1 MDVILDFVQS
11 NKRLFDAAY
20 AVSAVVNLLGWGVGA
35 ILLFSAWRRRGIKS
49 VSVGPINFQV
59 QEEAVVAAAA
69 AERNWRGPTAKLGV
83 DVSKIRSIIGRAF
96 QPHIFDNLVGKSI
109 LWVDD
114 NPSNNRLAVRAIKK
128 LGIDV
133 DQCLSTEQ
141 GLAELE
147 KRHFDLIISDMG
159 RGANMQA
166 GYELL
171 AKVRERGSKVPYF
184 IFSSSDRPEFR
195 REAEQRGAQLSTND
209 MLELM
214 DQVISHL
221 GA

>member
-1 MDVILDFVQS
+1 MDAILDFIQS

-20 AVSAVVNLLGWGVGA
+20 AVSAVVNLVGWGLGA
-35 ILLFSAWRRRGIKS
+35 MLLYSAWRRRGIKS
-49 VSVGPINFQV
+49 VSIGPINFQV
-59 QEEAVVAAAA
+59 QEEAVVATAA
-69 AERNWRGPTAKLGV
+69 AERNWNAREARPGVNVAKV
-83 DVSKIRSIIGRAF
+83 RSIIGRAF
-96 QPHIFDNLVGKSI
+96 EPHVFDNLVGKSI

-114 NPSNNRLAVRAIKK
+114 TPSNNRLAVRAIEKV
-128 LGIDV
+128 GIDV
-133 DQCLSTEQ
+133 EQCVSTEQ
-141 GLAELE
+141 GLAELD

-171 AKVRERGSKVPYF
+171 AKVRERGSKVPFF

-195 REAEQRGAQLSTND
+195 QEAERRGAQLSTND

-214 DQVISHL
+214 DQIISRL
-221 GA
+221 GT

>member
-1 MDVILDFVQS
+1 MDSILDFVQA
-11 NKRLFDAAY
+11 NKKLFDAAH
-20 AVSAVVNLLGWGVGA
+20 ALSAVVNLLGWGFGS
-35 ILLFSAWRRRGIKS
+35 ILLYFAWRRRGIKS

-59 QEEAVVAAAA
+59 QEEAVVAATA
-69 AERNWRGPTAKLGV
+69 AERDWQAKDAKQKV

-96 QPHIFDNLVGKSI
+96 QPHVFDHLVGKSI

-128 LGIDV
+128 LGIDIE
-133 DQCLSTEQ
+133 QSLSTED
-141 GLAELE
+141 GLAHLG
-147 KRHFDLIISDMG
+147 KRHFDLVISDMG
-159 RGANMQA
+159 RGSNMQA

-171 AKVRERGSKVPYF
+171 AKIRESGNKVPYF

-221 GA
+221 GQ

>member
-1 MDVILDFVQS
+1 MDAILDFVQS

-20 AVSAVVNLLGWGVGA
+20 AMSAVVNLVGWGLGA
-35 ILLFSAWRRRGIKS
+35 MLLFSAWRRRGIKS

-69 AERNWRGPTAKLGV
+69 AERNWNARESRPGV
-83 DVSKIRSIIGRAF
+83 NVSKIRSIIGRAF
-96 QPHIFDNLVGKSI
+96 QPHVFDNLVGKSI

-133 DQCLSTEQ
+133 EQGLSTED
-141 GLAELE
+141 GLVQLG
-147 KRHFDLIISDMG
+147 KRHFDLVISDMG
-159 RGANMQA
+159 RGTNMQA

-171 AKVRERGSKVPYF
+171 AKIRESGNKVPYF

-214 DQVISHL
+214 DQVINHL
-221 GA
+221 GQ

>member
-69 AERNWRGPTAKLGV
+69 AERHWLGRDSKLGV

-96 QPHIFDNLVGKSI
+96 QPHVFDNLVGKSI

-114 NPSNNRLAVRAIKK
+114 NPANNRLAVRAIKK
-128 LGIDV
+128 LGIEV
-133 DQCLSTEQ
+133 EPSLSTEDALMAL
-141 GLAELE
+141 G

-159 RGANMQA
+159 RGTNMQA

-171 AKVRERGSKVPYF
+171 AKVREGGSKVPYF

-214 DQVISHL
+214 DKVIGQL
-221 GA
+221 GT